1 MVPTVDELRDESFV
15 MLSAA
20 ADTTGNAMTVAM
32 YGVVTNDDI
41 YSKLAAE
48 LKAAFPD
55 SSAKLDFIQLEK
67 LPYLVC

>member
-1 MVPTVDELRDESFV
+1 

-32 YGVVTNDDI
+32 YEVVSNEKI

-48 LKAAFPD
+48 LNATFPIPT
-55 SSAKLDFIQLEK
+55 AKLEFIQLEK
-67 LPYLVC
+67 LPYLVS